1 MFCLY
6 TFNVLWLFLTAVFS
20 WQRFFHTT
28 IIKYFLS
35 TNFIFRVSKNV
46 SYWPQIHAQRKIVQL
61 SRPSSLTHFQPMF
74 NFYTLW
80 KHQKTRSFWCF
91 QGVQK
96 WNIGWKWV
104 KYASWKHTDSRDLQ
118 TSRSSDLRC
127 SVKKSV
133 LKNFAICT
141 GKQLYWG
148 LFLTMLQ
155 VFRTATLLKRDFNTG
170 MLLWIMR
177 TS

>member
-1 MFCLY
+1 MHFD
-6 TFNVLWLFLTAVFS
+6 FSWQRFS

-80 KHQKTRSFWCF
+80 KHQKTRGFWCF

-104 KYASWKHTDSRDLQ
+104 KYASWKHTDSRE
-118 TSRSSDLRC
+118 TSW
-127 SVKKSV
+127 K
-133 LKNFAICT
+133 
-141 GKQLYWG
+141 
-148 LFLTMLQ
+148 
-155 VFRTATLLKRDFNTG
+155 RTAFSELNQSLKSFLLQRRSQDPRRHLRQRALKQEWTAKRH
-170 MLLWIMR
+170 LL
-177 TS
+177 